1 MFRHLLKTSK
11 TSSSC
16 CKKRLLKSPA
26 VAAHFQDDV
35 RHIRFLTP
43 HRTLSTKSAED
54 RLTVV
59 LDMDETLIH
68 SVFQQ
73 DGGEDDETYRQSEI
87 RQSARVEK
95 GTESFEIS
103 LDDGTVTVILRP
115 GVQDFLIEAAKLY
128 NIYIFTAATQDYAD
142 LVLNHLDPQNE
153 IFVDRFYR
161 PQCTR
166 TRQNYFI
173 KDLSKISD
181 DLSRVVL
188 VDNNPIC
195 FAPQPKNGIWVPSFY
210 DDPSDDILMK
220 TLPNFLRDLDDTK
233 DVRQVLEKLTI
244 EQLSNIQ
251 DDKNS
256 RGIFPVYRLEE
267 GGVRIH
273 SRM

>member
-1 MFRHLLKTSK
+1 MFRRCLLKSSK
-11 TSSSC
+11 TSRRFKTIGSTSSI
-16 CKKRLLKSPA
+16 RR
-26 VAAHFQDDV
+26 FDDDDF
-35 RHIRFLTP
+35 RFSMP
-43 HRTLSTKSAED
+43 HRTLSIKSAKD

-68 SVFQQ
+68 SVFKQ
-73 DGGEDDETYRQSEI
+73 DGGEEDETYRQAET
-87 RQSARVEK
+87 RQSAELK
-95 GTESFEIS
+95 GNESFDVS

-115 GVQDFLIEAAKLY
+115 GVQDFLDEAAKLY

-142 LVLNHLDPQNE
+142 LVLDHLDPQNE

-210 DDPSDDILMK
+210 DDPNDDVLMR
-220 TLPNFLRDLDDTK
+220 TLPNFLRELDDTN
-233 DVRQVLEKLTI
+233 DVREVLEKLTI
-244 EQLSNIQ
+244 EQLSKIN
-251 DDKNS
+251 DDENNS
-256 RGIFPVYRLEE
+256 RGIFPVYRLED
-267 GGVRIH
+267 GGVHIR

>member
-1 MFRHLLKTSK
+1 MSVFSALEDHSWM
-11 TSSSC
+11 
-16 CKKRLLKSPA
+16 
-26 VAAHFQDDV
+26 
-35 RHIRFLTP
+35 LTP
-43 HRTLSTKSAED
+43 SRTLSTKSARD

-68 SVFQQ
+68 SVFMQ
-73 DGGEDDETYRQSEI
+73 DVDADANDDETYRHSEM
-87 RQSARVEK
+87 RQKANVDK
-95 GTESFEIS
+95 GTESFDIS
-103 LDDGTVTVILRP
+103 LDEGRVTVILRP
-115 GVQDFLIEAAKLY
+115 GVQDFLNEAAKLY

-142 LVLNHLDPQNE
+142 LVLNHLDPQDE

-161 PQCTR
+161 PECTR

-173 KDLSKISD
+173 KDLTKISD

-210 DDPSDDILMK
+210 DDPSDDVLMR
-220 TLPNFLRDLDDTK
+220 TLPTFLRELDSTK
-233 DVRQVLEKLTI
+233 DVREVLERLTI

-251 DDKNS
+251 DKDNT

-267 GGVRIH
+267 GGVQIK